1 MVNARLAGDH
11 LYGKLLFIWL
21 ALVMSMMVSFLLG
34 PFSYEMSW
42 MIFLDLIESVSDDFL
57 IYSCDTRKSGL
68 TLHDLIQ

>member
-21 ALVMSMMVSFLLG
+21 ALVMSMMVSFLVGL
-34 PFSYEMSW
+34 FSYEMSL
-42 MIFLDLIESVSDDFL
+42 MSFLDLIESVSGDFL
-57 IYSCDTRKSGL
+57 IYFCDTRKSGL